1 MAKDAK
7 IICPLMGGEPC
18 VEDGSIRN
26 GELVSC
32 RFWVHVLGK
41 DPQTGKDI
49 DNADCAFAWTP
60 VLMIENSKVNR
71 ETGAAVESFRN
82 EMVKSNEAS
91 QQILLYAEKIN
102 TNNLIEVKD
111 EINHNS

>member
-7 IICPLMGGEPC
+7 VICPLMAGNPC
-18 VEDGSIRN
+18 VEDGSILN

-32 RFWVHVLGK
+32 RFWVTVQGLN
-41 DPQTGKDI
+41 PQTGETMNHKD
-49 DNADCAFAWTP
+49 CSFAWMP

-82 EMVKSNEAS
+82 EMVKANDTNIQVLLTTS
-91 QQILLYAEKIN
+91 QRNNQ
-102 TNNLIEVKD
+102 NLIEG
-111 EINHNS
+111 

>member
-7 IICPLMGGEPC
+7 ILCPLMGEEC

-26 GELVSC
+26 GELVTC

-49 DNADCAFAWTP
+49 DSADCAFCWTP
-60 VLMIENSKVNR
+60 VLLIENSQQQR
-71 ETGAAVESFRN
+71 STGAAVESFRN
-82 EMVKSNEAS
+82 EMVKANEAS
-91 QQILLYAEKIN
+91 QQLLLNAAALTHNKPHTI
-102 TNNLIEVKD
+102 NLIDVQE
-111 EINHNS
+111 

>member
-7 IICPLMGGEPC
+7 ILCPLMGEEC

-26 GELVSC
+26 GELVTC

-49 DNADCAFAWTP
+49 DNADCAFCWTP
-60 VLMIENSKVNR
+60 ILLIENSQQQR
-71 ETGAAVESFRN
+71 STGAAVESFRN
-82 EMVKSNEAS
+82 EMVKANESS
-91 QQILLYAEKIN
+91 QQLLLNAAALTTNQN
-102 TNNLIEVKD
+102 TLIEVK
-111 EINHNS
+111 EES

>member
-7 IICPLMGGEPC
+7 ILCPLMGEEC

-26 GELVSC
+26 GELVTC

-49 DNADCAFAWTP
+49 DNADCAFCWTP
-60 VLMIENSKVNR
+60 ILLIENSQQQR
-71 ETGAAVESFRN
+71 STGAAVESFRN
-82 EMVKSNEAS
+82 EMVKANESS
-91 QQILLYAEKIN
+91 QQLLLNAAAITHNKPHTI
-102 TNNLIEVKD
+102 NLIDVQE
-111 EINHNS
+111 

>member
-32 RFWVHVLGK
+32 RFWVTVFGK
-41 DPQTGKDI
+41 DPQTGKEI
-49 DNADCAFAWTP
+49 NNGDCAMAWTP
-60 VLMIENSKVNR
+60 ILLIENSKVNR
-71 ETGAAVESFRN
+71 ETGSAIESFRN
-82 EMVKSNEAS
+82 EMVKANDLNTRVLLTAS
-91 QQILLYAEKIN
+91 GYNNRGINQI
-102 TNNLIEVKD
+102 IEVK
-111 EINHNS
+111 ECN

>member
-1 MAKDAK
+1 MAKDTK

-32 RFWVHVLGK
+32 RFWIYVHGK
-41 DPQTGKDI
+41 NPQTGEDMRSG
-49 DNADCAFAWTP
+49 DCAMAWTP
-60 VLMIENSKVNR
+60 MLLIENSKVNR

-82 EMVKSNEAS
+82 EMVKSNEKS
-91 QQILLYAEKIN
+91 NQVLLATAGLHKN
-102 TNNLIEVKD
+102 NNLIDVK
-111 EINHNS
+111 EE